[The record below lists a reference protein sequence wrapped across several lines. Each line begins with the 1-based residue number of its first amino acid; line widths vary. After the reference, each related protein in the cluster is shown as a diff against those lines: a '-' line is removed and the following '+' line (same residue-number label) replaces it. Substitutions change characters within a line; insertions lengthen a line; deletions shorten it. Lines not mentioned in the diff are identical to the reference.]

1 MLSANLSGY
10 PTRPDLKA
18 IREYV
23 RAGGENPFTAGVK
36 KAVQDQ
42 LRAGVDIVTDGQVR
56 QVTDLLASNVPGMR
70 MDDHPRIENT
80 VGTPRNTTAELDFI
94 TAARECGDAARVKAV
109 LPGPFSFADSCVLDA
124 KAPYRSKHDVNL
136 LFDIASVLRYEIDAL
151 RENHWF
157 FYGIGLFV
165 SFLTVYYSFRLLFVI
180 LFSKTAPKPQSAH
193 PESVILKFACN
204 TPLIFLASISLF
216 VGALG
221 TSFTHYP
228 LFHWLGG
235 EALHTNA
242 VLIATMT
249 TLIILGAGI
258 AYFQFKDPETALI
271 KLETSRGPL
280 KTLLDNKF
288 YIDDLYDFLVEQVS
302 HRIARLFEW
311 FDRTI
316 INGIMVNQTAYSVM
330 RLGRLGSR
338 LQDGLL
344 QDYLSI
350 ALGIGVVIIFWIIK
364 ST

>member
-56 QVTDLLASNVPGMR
+56 QVTDLLASNVPGIR

-151 RENHWF
+151 RENHASLIQITEPIEIVRDLDVF
-157 FYGIGLFV
+157 LDLLSVLFKRVKTPVCHFEGNV
-165 SFLTVYYSFRLLFVI
+165 SKAFPKLLEAKIAVISFDVVDFTQNNATVKFKELVEVHEKVACVGCVDS
-180 LFSKTAPKPQSAH
+180 SKAQV
-193 PESVILKFACN
+193 ESI
-204 TPLIFLASISLF
+204 
-216 VGALG
+216 
-221 TSFTHYP
+221 
-228 LFHWLGG
+228 
-235 EALHTNA
+235 EALQKRVGPFIDAFGQERIWISPSN
-242 VLIATMT
+242 
-249 TLIILGAGI
+249 TLANLPRLA
-258 AYFQFKDPETALI
+258 AFD
-271 KLETSRGPL
+271 KLRQLEAAKR
-280 KTLLDNKF
+280 
-288 YIDDLYDFLVEQVS
+288 
-302 HRIARLFEW
+302 RIAARAE
-311 FDRTI
+311 
-316 INGIMVNQTAYSVM
+316 
-330 RLGRLGSR
+330 
-338 LQDGLL
+338 
-344 QDYLSI
+344 
-350 ALGIGVVIIFWIIK
+350 
-364 ST
+364 

>member
-56 QVTDLLASNVPGMR
+56 QVTHLLASNVPGMR

-151 RENHWF
+151 RENHASLIQITEPIEIVRDLDVF
-157 FYGIGLFV
+157 LDLLSVLFKRVKTPVCHFEGNV
-165 SFLTVYYSFRLLFVI
+165 SKAFPKLLEAKIAVISFDVVDFTQNNATVKFKELVEVHEKVACVGCVNS
-180 LFSKTAPKPQSAH
+180 SKAQV
-193 PESVILKFACN
+193 ESI
-204 TPLIFLASISLF
+204 
-216 VGALG
+216 
-221 TSFTHYP
+221 
-228 LFHWLGG
+228 
-235 EALHTNA
+235 EALQKRVGPFIDAFGQERIWISPSN
-242 VLIATMT
+242 
-249 TLIILGAGI
+249 TLANLPRLA
-258 AYFQFKDPETALI
+258 ASD
-271 KLETSRGPL
+271 KLRQLEAAKR
-280 KTLLDNKF
+280 
-288 YIDDLYDFLVEQVS
+288 
-302 HRIARLFEW
+302 RIAARAE
-311 FDRTI
+311 
-316 INGIMVNQTAYSVM
+316 
-330 RLGRLGSR
+330 
-338 LQDGLL
+338 
-344 QDYLSI
+344 
-350 ALGIGVVIIFWIIK
+350 
-364 ST
+364 

>member
-23 RAGGENPFTAGVK
+23 RAGGENPFTAAVK

-151 RENHWF
+151 RENHASL
-157 FYGIGLFV
+157 IQITEPIEIVRDLDV
-165 SFLTVYYSFRLLFVI
+165 FLDLLSI
-180 LFSKTAPKPQSAH
+180 LFKRVKTPVCHFEGNVSKAFPKLLEAKIAVISFDVVDFTQNNATVKFKELVEVHEKVACVGCVNSSKAQV
-193 PESVILKFACN
+193 ESI
-204 TPLIFLASISLF
+204 
-216 VGALG
+216 
-221 TSFTHYP
+221 
-228 LFHWLGG
+228 
-235 EALHTNA
+235 EALQKRVGPFIDAFGQERIWISPSN
-242 VLIATMT
+242 
-249 TLIILGAGI
+249 TLANLPRLA
-258 AYFQFKDPETALI
+258 AFD
-271 KLETSRGPL
+271 KLRQLEAAKR
-280 KTLLDNKF
+280 
-288 YIDDLYDFLVEQVS
+288 
-302 HRIARLFEW
+302 RIAARAE
-311 FDRTI
+311 
-316 INGIMVNQTAYSVM
+316 
-330 RLGRLGSR
+330 
-338 LQDGLL
+338 
-344 QDYLSI
+344 
-350 ALGIGVVIIFWIIK
+350 
-364 ST
+364 